1 MTTEKLKGRIRQFG
15 IRVMKMS
22 DHMPKRYSALVIS
35 KQIIRSATSAGAN
48 YRAACRSKSARDFI
62 NKMKIVEEEL
72 DETEYWLGLI
82 EEMEFLPPAK
92 LTELRKE
99 ANELLS
105 IIVKG
110 IMTAKTNLNRKSHY

>member
-1 MTTEKLKGRIRQFG
+1 
-15 IRVMKMS
+15 MKMS
-22 DHMPKRYSALVIS
+22 DHLPRRYSAMTIS
-35 KQIIRSATSAGAN
+35 RQIIRSATSAGAN

-72 DETEYWLGLI
+72 DETEFWLGLI
-82 EEMEFLPPAK
+82 GEMEFLSTAK
-92 LTELRKE
+92 LADLKKE

-110 IMTAKTNLNRKSHY
+110 ILTAKNNLNRKSTIP